1 MGQRLWEKDILQTK
15 GARKMLKKL
24 AGFGMAATMALTIGF
39 GFAGKADAAY
49 EKEYFIEADPYLGK
63 DGHVYVDA
71 LTLRLGDNSNYQ
83 FGVYK
88 MYELEQ
94 GIITAVNVYDDT
106 DIIRFSEN
114 RHEYKNQGYITVAFT
129 EKNNNDYKVHDIREN
144 WLILDGL
151 LSRNELDQ
159 RYDVHTYKV
168 SWMDNNYVYLYTKN
182 HLNPHEIKLPREGFE
197 FLSAGDWLWAKVSE
211 ETWSWTDYREIVS
224 RDY

>member
-1 MGQRLWEKDILQTK
+1 
-15 GARKMLKKL
+15 MLKKL

-114 RHEYKNQGYITVAFT
+114 RHEYK
-129 EKNNNDYKVHDIREN
+129 R
-144 WLILDGL
+144 
-151 LSRNELDQ
+151 SRLHYCRFHRKKQ
-159 RYDVHTYKV
+159 
-168 SWMDNNYVYLYTKN
+168 
-182 HLNPHEIKLPREGFE
+182 
-197 FLSAGDWLWAKVSE
+197 
-211 ETWSWTDYREIVS
+211 
-224 RDY
+224 